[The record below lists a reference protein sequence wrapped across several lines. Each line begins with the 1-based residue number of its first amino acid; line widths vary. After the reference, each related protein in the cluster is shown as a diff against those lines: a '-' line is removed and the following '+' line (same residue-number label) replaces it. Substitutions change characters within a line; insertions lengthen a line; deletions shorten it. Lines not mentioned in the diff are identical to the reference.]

1 MPRESHLRNP
11 ARRMTEPPP
20 SYVGDDI
27 DASLKGKSGDD
38 DALVFHDVDIKDY
51 VTFMKKGGRE
61 EDVERINKLFKR
73 SDLEVTYNKIL

>member
-1 MPRESHLRNP
+1 
-11 ARRMTEPPP
+11 MTT
-20 SYVGDDI
+20 SVVRIGDDI
-27 DASLKGKSGDD
+27 DASLKGQSGE

-73 SDLEVTYNKIL
+73 SDLKVTYNKIL